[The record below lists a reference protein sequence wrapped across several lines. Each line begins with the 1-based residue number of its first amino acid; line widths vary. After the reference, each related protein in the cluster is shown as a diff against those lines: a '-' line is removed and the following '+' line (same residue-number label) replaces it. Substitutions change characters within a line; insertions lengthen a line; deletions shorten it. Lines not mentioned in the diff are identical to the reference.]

1 MTKVNGINVNKWIDE
16 SKLNRFHIL
25 VILICLIIIMCDGY
39 DLFVYGSTVPLLLK
53 AFSMGPAYA
62 GVIGSYALFG
72 AAVGA
77 LLFGSL
83 ADKLGRK
90 YTILCCASLFCIAM
104 GVTGFTNSPGIFGLF
119 RFIAGVGIGGSMPN
133 VVALASE
140 YMPVR
145 NRAWAVAAVM
155 SGMVLGGVVA
165 AGIAMWLLPLYG
177 WRAVYFVGV
186 VPLLIIPVAVK
197 FLPESP
203 LRLIAK
209 NRLNELRTL
218 LLKLRPLESL
228 AADSTFEINKGS
240 GKAPIVDLF
249 RERRGFS
256 TVLMWLLY
264 FMSFYMVY
272 GLGVW
277 LPKLMMNKGFA
288 LSKGLWFLLIL
299 NLGAFIVSHIAG
311 FLADRFGAKAT
322 IVVCFLVTF
331 FSIAL
336 LGYANGFVTLSIL
349 VVLAGAGNN
358 AGQNVA
364 HGYVSTFYPPPM
376 RSTGMGFAFGLG
388 RFGAILGPVIGGV
401 LLGLKMPLTVNFMAL
416 AVPGL
421 IAVVLIILV
430 RDKYSFSYLS
440 RQEASKQAELERG

>member
-1 MTKVNGINVNKWIDE
+1 MKGININKWIDD
-16 SKLNRFHIL
+16 SNLNRFHIII
-25 VILICLIIIMCDGY
+25 ILICLAIIMSDGY

-53 AFSMGPAYA
+53 AFGMSPAYA
-62 GVIGSYALFG
+62 GVIGSCALFG
-72 AAVGA
+72 ATVGA

-83 ADKLGRK
+83 ADKIGRK
-90 YTILCCASLFCIAM
+90 YTIVSCASLFCIAM
-104 GVTGFTNSPGIFGLF
+104 GVTGFTSSPEIFGLC
-119 RFIAGVGIGGSMPN
+119 RFIAGVGIGGSLPN

-145 NRAWAVAAVM
+145 NRAWAVAAIM

-165 AGIAMWLLPLYG
+165 AGISMWLLPHFG
-177 WRAVYFVGV
+177 WRAVYFVGA
-186 VPLLIIPVAVK
+186 VPLLIMPAAVK
-197 FLPESP
+197 CLPESP
-203 LRLIAK
+203 LHLIAK
-209 NRLNELRTL
+209 SRLSELRTFL
-218 LLKLRPLESL
+218 LRVRPLESL
-228 AADSTFEINKGS
+228 AEDSTFEINKGS

-264 FMSFYMVY
+264 FMSLYMVY

-277 LPKLMMNKGFA
+277 LPKLMMNKGFP
-288 LSKGLWFLLIL
+288 LSSGLWFLLIL

-311 FLADRFGAKAT
+311 FLADRFGVKAT
-322 IVVCFLVTF
+322 IIVCFLVTF

-336 LGYANGFVTLSIL
+336 LSYAGGFVTLSIL
-349 VVLAGAGNN
+349 VGLAGAGNN

-364 HGYVSTFYPPPM
+364 HGYVSAFYPPPM

-401 LLGLKMPLTVNFMAL
+401 LLSLKMPLSVNFMAL

-421 IAVVLIILV
+421 VAAVLIILV
-430 RDKYSFSYLS
+430 QDKYSFSYLS
-440 RQEASKQAELERG
+440 RPAKLPLSELTKRGSE